1 MGALVSDQQRN
12 VIVKMDDDPSITA
25 TFAFRVQISI
35 CQITE
40 FKTSTTSTTFSYNLD
55 SMVPMKIPFTT
66 LFTPADC
73 VVSTIGY
80 TVIDKT
86 ANTAIANINADNVG
100 VSINTSDY

>member
-1 MGALVSDQQRN
+1 MGTLVSDQQRN

-40 FKTSTTSTTFSYNLD
+40 FQTSTTSTTISYNLD
-55 SMVPMKIPFTT
+55 SMNPMNIPFTT

-80 TVIDKT
+80 TVLDKT